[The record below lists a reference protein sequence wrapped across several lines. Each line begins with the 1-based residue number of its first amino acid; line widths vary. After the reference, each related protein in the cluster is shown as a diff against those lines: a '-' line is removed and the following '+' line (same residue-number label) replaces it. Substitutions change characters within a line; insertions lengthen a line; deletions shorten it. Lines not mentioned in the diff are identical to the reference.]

1 MLINR
6 YFMLYNFIKIILSA
20 IIITLVSIISKS
32 SSFWGSIF
40 ASIPLISVMAI
51 IWLYTDTK
59 NISNIINLSYGIFWM
74 VLPSLALFIVLPT
87 LLKLKIS
94 FWISL
99 IISITATILCYFLM
113 IFILNK
119 LGISSTN

>member
-1 MLINR
+1 
-6 YFMLYNFIKIILSA
+6 MLYNFLKIILSA

-59 NISNIINLSYGIFWM
+59 NISNIIELSYGIFWM